1 MSEKQVTNLTQL
13 YNTLLL
19 ISTRGEDT
27 MIMAE
32 CIKALQQII
41 QEGAKEAGL
50 TVQTQGETAPEAS
63 DAEVVED

>member
-32 CIKALQQII
+32 CLKALQGII
-41 QEGAKEAGL
+41 EEGAKEAGL
-50 TVQTQGETAPEAS
+50 TVQQGAPANTES
-63 DAEVVED
+63 EAEVVEE